1 MKVVGVDGCKGGW
14 IAVLWDT
21 EMHTVEPIVYASLKE
36 IIEANP
42 DASAIGIDIPIGLSD
57 TGTRQCDL
65 CARKLLGKP
74 RSSSV
79 FPPPVFE
86 ILDIATFAEAVIALN
101 KRIGKGISKQSF
113 AIFPKILEASQ
124 TITPDMQTRV
134 FEVHPEVSF
143 LVLGKGPMAH
153 KKSSAEGFAAR
164 RSLLEAAMRIT
175 IPEKKVV
182 ASWAKPAKPD
192 DILDAMVAA
201 WTARRV
207 VQQEAIRFPAQPLLD
222 GRGIR
227 MEILA

>member
-1 MKVVGVDGCKGGW
+1 
-14 IAVLWDT
+14 
-21 EMHTVEPIVYASLKE
+21 MHTVEPIVYASLKE

-65 CARKLLGKP
+65 CARKLLGPP
-74 RSSSV
+74 RASSV
-79 FPPPVFE
+79 FPPPIFE
-86 ILDIATFAEAVIALN
+86 ILEAETYPEAVIASN
-101 KRIGKGISKQSF
+101 KRIGKGISKQCY
-113 AIFPKILEASQ
+113 AIFPKILEANQ

-153 KKSSAEGFAAR
+153 KKSSAEGFVAR

-175 IPEKKVV
+175 IPEKKVA

-192 DILDAMVAA
+192 DILDAMIAA

-207 VQQEAIRFPAQPLLD
+207 VQQEAIKFPAQSLPD
-222 GRGIR
+222 ARGVR